1 MQIRSVL
8 LLFVLMPALCFTGC
22 ENGSAPIGDENGS
35 ASNDDDNA
43 ITLGSA
49 SDLARIGLESAYPPG
64 GVYKLTA
71 DIELADWTPLCADE
85 SRPFTGT
92 FDGNNKTITI
102 KSFNTAAARQYIGV
116 FGYTEGA
123 TIRNTKIAGTI
134 TVSWDN
140 PDEKALFFGGL
151 AGYIRNTRVS
161 RCVSQALITATS
173 VQGPVYAGGLAGYA
187 WGATIADS
195 AATGTIT
202 ADGKGHN
209 SSAGGIAGYNRTT
222 TVDACSATG
231 DVRLTAI
238 DPESRKHP
246 SYLYMIYAGALIGYT
261 GDSSVTSNSYA
272 TGNVYASSPYP
283 YAGGLVGY
291 NYGTLTGT
299 GVGSRIT
306 ASYATGNATAEAALN
321 TLPYAGGL
329 AGYNSGDKTTIDNCY
344 ATGTVLAKSS
354 GGLGWAGGITGANAN
369 GALVSKSYSVSA
381 VNVEIGTGPLPYL
394 QPDVSEGACAGGIAG
409 YSYFTA
415 NTRVENSAA
424 LNERINGTA
433 ANGIYAL
440 HRVVGRNGSA
450 VTTPELSNNVAHPG
464 MTINPTPAAWDKTA
478 NGLDGAD
485 ADAKPLEAAFVAL
498 QWDFVN
504 VWTMGD
510 NGYPALKQ

>member
-1 MQIRSVL
+1 MRIRSVL
-8 LLFVLMPALCFTGC
+8 FLFVLMPALCFTGC
-22 ENGSAPIGDENGS
+22 ENGSASTG
-35 ASNDDDNA
+35 DDDA
-43 ITLGSA
+43 ILLGSA
-49 SDLARIGLESAYPPG
+49 SDLARIGQESAYPLNG
-64 GVYKLTA
+64 AYKLAA
-71 DIELADWTPLCADE
+71 DIELADWIPLGADE
-85 SRPFTGT
+85 SHPFAGT

-102 KSFNTAAARQYIGV
+102 KNFNPAAARQYIGI

-123 TIRNTKIAGTI
+123 TLKNSTIAGTV
-134 TVSWDN
+134 TVAWDN

-151 AGYIRNTRVS
+151 AGYIKNTRVS
-161 RCVSQALITATS
+161 RCVSQASIVATS

-187 WGATIADS
+187 WGSAIADCS
-195 AATGTIT
+195 ASGTVT

-222 TVDACSATG
+222 TVDNCSALG

-238 DPESRKHP
+238 DPESRTNP

-272 TGNVYASSPYP
+272 AGNVYASSPYP

-299 GVGSRIT
+299 GVGSRIV

-329 AGYNSGDKTTIDNCY
+329 AGYNSGDKTAIENCY
-344 ATGTVLAKSS
+344 ATGTVLARSS
-354 GGLGWAGGITGANAN
+354 GGLGWAGGIAGANAN

-381 VNVEIGTGPLPYL
+381 VNVAVGTGPLPYP
-394 QPDVSEGACAGGIAG
+394 QPDVSEGACAGGIVG

-424 LNERINGTA
+424 LNESINGTA
-433 ANGIYAL
+433 GNGIYAL

-450 VTTPELSNNVAHPG
+450 VTAPELSNNIACSALPVSPV
-464 MTINPTPAAWDKTA
+464 PESWDKTA
-478 NGLDGAD
+478 DGLDGAD
-485 ADAKPLEAAFVAL
+485 AAAKPLEADFVAL
-498 QWDFVN
+498 QWDFAN
-504 VWTMGD
+504 LWTMGN
-510 NGYPALKQ
+510 NGYPVFKR